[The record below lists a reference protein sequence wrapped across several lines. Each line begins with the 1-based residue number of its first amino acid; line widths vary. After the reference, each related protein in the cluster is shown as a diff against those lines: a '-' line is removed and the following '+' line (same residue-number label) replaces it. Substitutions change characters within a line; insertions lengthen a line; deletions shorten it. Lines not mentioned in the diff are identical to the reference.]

1 MHAMK
6 TEQLIL
12 LAAVF
17 AIVALASFGLM
28 ALLMPNSIHRR
39 LSKLTIDEQSLPQVA
54 DGEEAQWVKKIAEAS
69 KPIAKLSIPKEG
81 WEHSALRT
89 KFMHAG
95 WRSASAPGVFF
106 AAKTALVIALPLVC
120 LAVAGPYLSNQKNHL
135 LLLLLLVLASLGYYL
150 PNITL
155 SRRVRQRQQTIFEDF
170 PDALDLLTVC
180 VEAGLGLDAALM
192 KVADE
197 MHVKSRTLSDE
208 LQLLLLELRAGMS
221 KETALKNLARRTG
234 VEEIDVLV
242 AMLIQAE
249 RFGTSMGDSLRV
261 HSDNLRL
268 KRRLKA
274 EEAAGKIA
282 VKLLFPLIFCIF
294 PTLML
299 VLLGPAFIQ
308 VLRVLLPTM
317 AGHAG
322 GATPFQ

>member
-1 MHAMK
+1 MK

-12 LAAVF
+12 LAVVF
-17 AIVALASFGLM
+17 SIVAIAAFGLM

-39 LSKLTIDEQSLPQVA
+39 LDQLTNIGQPSPEMA
-54 DGEEAQWVKKIAEAS
+54 DGAGAQWVKKFAQAS
-69 KPIAKLSIPKEG
+69 APIAKLSIPKEG
-81 WEHSALRT
+81 WEHSVLRT

-95 WRSASAPGVFF
+95 WRSSSAPGVYF
-106 AAKTALVIALPLVC
+106 AAKTILVIGLPVICLV
-120 LAVAGPYLSNQKNHL
+120 AAGPYLANNNSYL
-135 LLLLLLVLASLGYYL
+135 FIVVLLVLAGIGYYL
-150 PNITL
+150 PNVAL
-155 SRRVRQRQQTIFEDF
+155 ARQVRLRQRIIFEDF

-197 MHVKSRTLSDE
+197 MHLKSRTLSDE
-208 LQLLLLELRAGMS
+208 FQLLLLELRAGLS
-221 KETALKNLARRTG
+221 KETALKNLALRTG
-234 VEEIDVLV
+234 VEELEVLV

-249 RFGTSMGDSLRV
+249 RFGTSVGDSLRV
-261 HSDNLRL
+261 HSENLRL
-268 KRRLKA
+268 KRRLRA

-308 VLRVLLPTM
+308 VFRVLLPTLS
-317 AGHAG
+317 GQPG
-322 GATPFQ
+322 VGTPLP

>member
-1 MHAMK
+1 MPAMK

-17 AIVALASFGLM
+17 AIVALAVFGAM

-39 LSKLTIDEQSLPQVA
+39 LGKLVSDSRPSTGAA
-54 DGEEAQWVKKIAEAS
+54 DSEGAEWVRKIAEAS
-69 KPIAKLSIPKEG
+69 RPIAKLSIPKEG
-81 WEHSALRT
+81 WESSALRV

-95 WRSASAPGVFF
+95 WRSESAPAIYF
-106 AAKTALVIALPLVC
+106 AAKTVLVIGLPLIC
-120 LAVAGPYLSNQKNHL
+120 LLVAGPYLSNESSRL
-135 LLLLLLVLASLGYYL
+135 LLLLIALAGVGYYL
-150 PNITL
+150 PNVVL
-155 SRRVRQRQQTIFEDF
+155 ARRVRLRQQTIFEDF

-197 MHVKSRTLSDE
+197 MDVKSRTLSDE
-208 LQLLLLELRAGMS
+208 LQLLLLELRAGLS
-221 KETALKNLARRTG
+221 KETALKNLALRTG

-274 EEAAGKIA
+274 EEAAAKIA
-282 VKLLFPLIFCIF
+282 VKLLFPLMFCIF

-308 VLRVLLPTM
+308 VLRVLLPTIS
-317 AGHAG
+317 GEAG
-322 GATPFQ
+322 GAVPLQ

>member
-1 MHAMK
+1 M
-6 TEQLIL
+6 
-12 LAAVF
+12 
-17 AIVALASFGLM
+17 
-28 ALLMPNSIHRR
+28 
-39 LSKLTIDEQSLPQVA
+39 
-54 DGEEAQWVKKIAEAS
+54 
-69 KPIAKLSIPKEG
+69 
-81 WEHSALRT
+81 

-95 WRSASAPGVFF
+95 WRNESAPGIYF
-106 AAKTALVIALPLVC
+106 AAKTVLVIGLPLVC
-120 LAVAGPYLSNQKNHL
+120 LVTVGPYLANQQSHMLLML
-135 LLLLLLVLASLGYYL
+135 LLLLAAIGYYL
-150 PNITL
+150 PNFAL
-155 SRRVRQRQQTIFEDF
+155 ARRRRQRQQKIFEDF

-197 MHVKSRTLSDE
+197 IHVKSQTLSDE
-208 LQLLLLELRAGMS
+208 LQLLLLELRAGSS
-221 KETALKNLARRTG
+221 KETALKNLALRTG
-234 VEEIDVLV
+234 VEELDVLV

-261 HSDNLRL
+261 HSENLRL

-282 VKLLFPLIFCIF
+282 LKLLFPLMFCIF

-317 AGHAG
+317 AGTD
-322 GATPFQ
+322 GAAPL

>member
-1 MHAMK
+1 MPAMK

-12 LAAVF
+12 LAVVF
-17 AIVALASFGLM
+17 AIVAIATFGLM

-39 LSKLTIDEQSLPQVA
+39 LGQLTSIGQLSPETA
-54 DGEEAQWVKKIAEAS
+54 DGAGAQWARKIAQAS
-69 KPIAKLSIPKEG
+69 APIAKLSIPKEG
-81 WEHSALRT
+81 WEHSVLRR

-95 WRSASAPGVFF
+95 WRSSSAPGVYF
-106 AAKTALVIALPLVC
+106 AAKTLLVIVLPLSC
-120 LAVAGPYLSNQKNHL
+120 LVAAGPYLANDKSYL
-135 LLLLLLVLASLGYYL
+135 FIIVLLVLAGIGYYL
-150 PNITL
+150 PNVAL
-155 SRRVRQRQQTIFEDF
+155 ARQVRLRQQTIFEDF

-197 MHVKSRTLSDE
+197 MHLKSRTLSDE
-208 LQLLLLELRAGMS
+208 LQLLLLELRAGLN
-221 KETALKNLARRTG
+221 KETALKNLALRTG
-234 VEEIDVLV
+234 VEELEVLV

-249 RFGTSMGDSLRV
+249 RFGTSVGDSLRV
-261 HSDNLRL
+261 HSENLRL
-268 KRRLKA
+268 KRRLRA

-308 VLRVLLPTM
+308 VFRVLLPTLS
-317 AGHAG
+317 G
-322 GATPFQ
+322 

>member
-1 MHAMK
+1 MPAMK
-6 TEQLIL
+6 TEQLL
-12 LAAVF
+12 LLTAVF
-17 AIVALASFGLM
+17 AIVALVSFGVM
-28 ALLMPNSIHRR
+28 TLLMPNSINRR
-39 LSKLTIDEQSLPQVA
+39 LGSLTSNERPSTEGV
-54 DGEEAQWVKKIAEAS
+54 DGEEAQWVKKLAEAS
-69 KPIAKLSIPKEG
+69 KPIAKLAIPKDG
-81 WEHSALRT
+81 WEGSALRM

-95 WRSASAPGVFF
+95 WRNESAPGVYF
-106 AAKTALVIALPLVC
+106 AAKTLLVFGLPLVC
-120 LAVAGPYLSNQKNHL
+120 VVTAGPYLSNEKSEL
-135 LLLLLLVLASLGYYL
+135 LLVLLLVLAGIGYYL
-150 PNITL
+150 PNFAL
-155 SRRVRQRQQTIFEDF
+155 ARRVRQRQQTIFEDF

-208 LQLLLLELRAGMS
+208 LQLLVLELRAGMG
-221 KETALKNLARRTG
+221 KESALKNLALRTG
-234 VEEIDVLV
+234 VQEIDVLV

-249 RFGTSMGDSLRV
+249 RFGTSLGDSLRV

-282 VKLLFPLIFCIF
+282 VKLLFPLMFCIF

-308 VLRVLLPTM
+308 IVRVLLPTM
-317 AGHAG
+317 VIDTG
-322 GATPFQ
+322 GAMPLQ

>member
-1 MHAMK
+1 MPAMK
-6 TEQLIL
+6 TEQLLL

-17 AIVALASFGLM
+17 AIVALVSLGVM
-28 ALLMPNSIHRR
+28 ALLMPNSVNRR
-39 LSKLTIDEQSLPQVA
+39 LGKLTNNEQPTA
-54 DGEEAQWVKKIAEAS
+54 GGANNEEAQWVKKIAEAS

-81 WEHSALRT
+81 WESSALRM

-95 WRSASAPGVFF
+95 WRGDSAPGAYF
-106 AAKTALVIALPLVC
+106 AAKTVLVIGLPLIFLVT
-120 LAVAGPYLSNQKNHL
+120 VGPYLSNEKSKL
-135 LLLLLLVLASLGYYL
+135 LLFLLLVVAAIGYYL
-150 PNITL
+150 PNIVL
-155 SRRVRQRQQTIFEDF
+155 ARRVHQRKQSIFEDF

-197 MHVKSRTLSDE
+197 MHVKSQTLSDE
-208 LQLLLLELRAGMS
+208 LQLVLLELRSGWS
-221 KETALKNLARRTG
+221 KETALKNLAMRTG
-234 VEEIDVLV
+234 VEEVEVLV

-249 RFGTSMGDSLRV
+249 RFGTSMADSLRV
-261 HSDNLRL
+261 HSESLRL

-282 VKLLFPLIFCIF
+282 LKLLFPLMFCIF

-308 VLRVLLPTM
+308 VLRVLLPTL
-317 AGHAG
+317 AGHPD
-322 GATPFQ
+322 GAVSQ